1 MTLFPGFNSLWNPK
15 TILQL
20 SFLAIMSILRWCNT
34 KQKSVQDDNSFFMT
48 SFKPFKKENE
58 LRLVLMLFLVF
69 ERNSE
74 VPWFESKC
82 DIGNSDQKFRQREN
96 HP

>member
-1 MTLFPGFNSLWNPK
+1 
-15 TILQL
+15 
-20 SFLAIMSILRWCNT
+20 
-34 KQKSVQDDNSFFMT
+34 MT

-82 DIGNSDQKFRQREN
+82 DIGNNSDQKFRERIIIGREDVSILKLV
-96 HP
+96 

>member
-1 MTLFPGFNSLWNPK
+1 
-15 TILQL
+15 
-20 SFLAIMSILRWCNT
+20 
-34 KQKSVQDDNSFFMT
+34 MT

-82 DIGNSDQKFRQREN
+82 DIGNNSDQKFREREN

>member
-1 MTLFPGFNSLWNPK
+1 MESKNY
-15 TILQL
+15 L
-20 SFLAIMSILRWCNT
+20 SIVFFSHHVHIKIDGVDQCNI

-82 DIGNSDQKFRQREN
+82 DIGNNSDQKFREREN